1 MALKLDKLESK
12 IDDNERKSES
22 KIDDMESK
30 IDDVERKADEQ
41 REVDEEEH
49 VSSALEQMDS
59 LWWQMRVQFDRY
71 LDAADGQVKTFK
83 AALKA
88 LHTYIECTTNF
99 AGIKDAYAASARVER
114 QTHAVLKEV
123 WMTVLPLVGEL
134 AAKIEDSAY
143 LLLFA
148 QADVRAVDLGE
159 HFRLNTSTGREQFCT
174 DREKQKAVVDKVAR
188 AAARKGLYG
197 QAVQQLKVTLG
208 HLLMLE
214 DRYASSGIG
223 KAPDA
228 EAALEAAKRI
238 GTAQQSVTEAM
249 PALTEWLF
257 KRAAGVCDN

>member
-1 MALKLDKLESK
+1 MESK
-12 IDDNERKSES
+12 MERKV
-22 KIDDMESK
+22 DDMEK
-30 IDDVERKADEQ
+30 KADEQ

-49 VSSALEQMDS
+49 VSSALERMDS

-88 LHTYIECTTNF
+88 LHTYIECNANF

-134 AAKIEDSAY
+134 TAKIEDSAY

-159 HFRLNTSTGREQFCT
+159 HFGLNNSMGRKQFCT
-174 DREKQKAVVDKVAR
+174 DRDKQKAVMEKVVH
-188 AAARKGLYG
+188 AAAQKGLYG
-197 QAVQQLKVTLG
+197 QALRQV
-208 HLLMLE
+208 
-214 DRYASSGIG
+214 
-223 KAPDA
+223 KAI
-228 EAALEAAKRI
+228 L
-238 GTAQQSVTEAM
+238 
-249 PALTEWLF
+249 
-257 KRAAGVCDN
+257 

>member
-1 MALKLDKLESK
+1 M
-12 IDDNERKSES
+12 KSEMKS
-22 KIDDMESK
+22 RMDDMESK
-30 IDDVERKADEQ
+30 IESEMHDMKSEMKSKM
-41 REVDEEEH
+41 EVDEEEH

-148 QADVRAVDLGE
+148 QADVRAVDLGK
-159 HFRLNTSTGREQFCT
+159 HFRLNTNTGREQFCT
-174 DREKQKAVVDKVAR
+174 DREKQKAVVDEVAR
-188 AAARKGLYG
+188 TAAQKGLYG

-208 HLLMLE
+208 HLVMLE
-214 DRYASSGIG
+214 DRYVSGGLG
-223 KAPDA
+223 KAPNA
-228 EAALEAAKRI
+228 EAALEAAKRLSA
-238 GTAQQSVTEAM
+238 AQQSITEAM
-249 PALTEWLF
+249 PALTESLF
-257 KRAAGVCDN
+257 NRAAGVCHN